1 MTKDIRLIALDLDG
15 TLLTTD
21 KRLTERNRNAL
32 LRAGEKGIAI
42 VPVTG
47 RIFNGLPKSVL
58 ELPCLKYAILCNGAS
73 VYDVAGDRLLCRAE
87 MPLAQALEIMAWLDE
102 QPVIYDCYAEG
113 KGFMTEAMWNQ
124 IDRYAWS
131 PIVVDY
137 MKSVRTP
144 VPELKAF
151 LRARAQAGG
160 IQKIQAFCRDEETQR
175 RLLGHM
181 PFSGIAVSSSVPRNV
196 EINREDATKGRAL
209 LALAKHLGLRREQ
222 VMAFGDGL
230 NDISMIESAGIGVA
244 MGNAVD
250 EVRRVADKITAT
262 NDEDGVAAVIETLL

>member
-1 MTKDIRLIALDLDG
+1 MAKDIRLIALDLDG

-87 MPLAQALEIMAWLDE
+87 MPLAQALEIMSWLDE

-113 KGFMTEAMWNQ
+113 RGFMTEAMWNR

-144 VPELKAF
+144 VPELKVF
-151 LRARAQAGG
+151 LRQKGG
-160 IQKIQAFCRDEETQR
+160 DIQKIQAFCPDEDTQH
-175 RLLGHM
+175 RLLTHM

-230 NDISMIESAGIGVA
+230 NDIAMIENAGVGVA